1 MNDLTHLII
10 VVFILLIIVIEIVVH
25 IKCIVQ
31 FIKKNFETILALLG
45 TIFLCIGLSVML
57 WYPLY
62 YKNNENNYI
71 ADSENILIIKNKQ
84 SKIEPEFRDVFNGLS
99 IIGFGLTLFSMS
111 GTIKYTTKENNTS
124 HDDIEIPE
132 QNNNIL
138 NKNSHDE
145 IERLKQQNDALTIQL
160 KEKTDKLHDC
170 NAISQKNL
178 DNILT
183 LSNQLFIL
191 KKEKT
196 DLYKEIES
204 LKQQNKDLI
213 ELLKESKQT
222 YTYKKTRK
230 NGEYKKQLK
239 PRSKEE

>member
-10 VVFILLIIVIEIVVH
+10 VVFILLIIVIEICVH

-31 FIKKNFETILALLG
+31 FTKKNFETILALLG

-57 WYPLY
+57 WYLLCS
-62 YKNNENNYI
+62 KNNENNYI
-71 ADSENILIIKNKQ
+71 ADSENMISIEYKQ

-111 GTIKYTTKENNTS
+111 GTIKFTTKESNTS

-145 IERLKQQNDALTIQL
+145 IERLKQQNDDLTIQL

-191 KKEKT
+191 KKENKSLHDQID
-196 DLYKEIES
+196 DLKEQNKEII
-204 LKQQNKDLI
+204 K
-213 ELLKESKQT
+213 LLKENNQ
-222 YTYKKTRK
+222 K
-230 NGEYKKQLK
+230 N
-239 PRSKEE
+239 S

>member
-1 MNDLTHLII
+1 
-10 VVFILLIIVIEIVVH
+10 
-25 IKCIVQ
+25 
-31 FIKKNFETILALLG
+31 
-45 TIFLCIGLSVML
+45 ML
-57 WYPLY
+57 WYLLCS
-62 YKNNENNYI
+62 KNNENNYI
-71 ADSENILIIKNKQ
+71 ADSENMISIEYKQ

-111 GTIKYTTKENNTS
+111 GTIKFTTKESNTS

-145 IERLKQQNDALTIQL
+145 IERLKQQNDDLTIQL

-191 KKEKT
+191 KKENKSLHDQID
-196 DLYKEIES
+196 DLKEQNKEII
-204 LKQQNKDLI
+204 K
-213 ELLKESKQT
+213 LLKENNQ
-222 YTYKKTRK
+222 K
-230 NGEYKKQLK
+230 N
-239 PRSKEE
+239 S